1 MKVIA
6 KIANAGKTTEMVRE
20 AVRFAI
26 KGNSVLILSSEMTAE
41 GISRIVANVSKEE
54 FVPQWRRLPITIVEA
69 QTPMEAKAALF
80 DYANRD
86 IGMVAVDCNFAVSR
100 PEWFNLLQKIE
111 NAGAEVVATQ
121 QVVRTG
127 GNESQIPLV
136 ASKVYNGPKGKP
148 ITR

>member
-20 AVRFAI
+20 VVRAAD
-26 KGNSVLILSSEMTAE
+26 KGTKVLVVSTELTSLNMALRVSDIAEEE
-41 GISRIVANVSKEE
+41 GISMVCG
-54 FVPQWRRLPITIVEA
+54 LPITIVEA

-100 PEWFNLLQKIE
+100 PEWFNMLQKIE

-127 GNESQIPLV
+127 GTKSQIPLV